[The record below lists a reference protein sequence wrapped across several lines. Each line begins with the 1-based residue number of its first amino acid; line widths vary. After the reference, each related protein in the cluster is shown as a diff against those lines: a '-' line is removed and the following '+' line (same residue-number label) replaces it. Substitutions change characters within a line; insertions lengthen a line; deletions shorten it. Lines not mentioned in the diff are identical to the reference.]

1 MYSTTEA
8 ISKEELI
15 RQAQREHRRSIHSRY
30 EMFKNRYDNNEAI
43 IKRTL
48 LIKGYAPAQV
58 RMYLDISVD
67 YKKEMDSYV
76 NDYPEYFV

>member
-1 MYSTTEA
+1 MYSTTEV

-30 EMFKNRYDNNEAI
+30 NMFKDRYDQNEAT
-43 IKRTL
+43 IKRIL
-48 LIKGYAPAQV
+48 NIKGYDPAQV
-58 RMYLDISVD
+58 RMYLDISVV